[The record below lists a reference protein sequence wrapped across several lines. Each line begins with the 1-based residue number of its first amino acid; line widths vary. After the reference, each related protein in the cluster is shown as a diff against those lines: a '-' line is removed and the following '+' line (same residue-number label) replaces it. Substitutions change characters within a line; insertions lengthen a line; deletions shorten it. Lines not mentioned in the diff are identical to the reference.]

1 MSNRRNNTSSMNIN
15 QGNANRLIPTNYM
28 NINTPPSAILKKR
41 KRNTRNNT
49 GRTPKRIDMSMI
61 AEIGK
66 VSNDKLNIRLP
77 RRIVKELK
85 VLNDKSS
92 RDRWEYGGKIEF
104 RPNSNRTMV
113 KFNNPNRLTSQ
124 LRAEISTDTFQ
135 MMQNSYIS
143 YHTHPTAY
151 TPNNLKNNN
160 RMNLNNSNGIR
171 KLLVTLPSGADMSAY
186 IGTYPSMQANIIS
199 DEHGYYVID
208 LIETAN
214 RERPSADAV
223 NRTMSW
229 FRDQEYLRSRFKS
242 IGGYEYFET
251 TLTEWKNMIVR
262 EMNPFMIRVYGI
274 SIKYYGYNDEPAV
287 ITLART

>member
-1 MSNRRNNTSSMNIN
+1 MNIN
-15 QGNANRLIPTNYM
+15 QGNTSRLIPANYM
-28 NINTPPSAILKKR
+28 NVNRVPSAILKKR
-41 KRNTRNNT
+41 KRNTRNNA
-49 GRTPKRIDMSMI
+49 GRKPKRADLSMI

-77 RRIVKELK
+77 KRIVKELRD
-85 VLNDKSS
+85 LNDKSS

-124 LRAEISTDTFQ
+124 LRDQITSETFQ
-135 MMQNSYIS
+135 MIQNSYIS

-151 TPNNLKNNN
+151 TPDNLKNNN
-160 RMNLNNSNGIR
+160 SMNLNKSNNVR
-171 KLLVTLPSGADMSAY
+171 KILVTLPSGADMSTY
-186 IGTYPSMQANIIS
+186 VTTYPNMQANIIA
-199 DEHGYYVID
+199 DEHGYYVVD
-208 LIETAN
+208 LIETTG
-214 RERPSADAV
+214 REKPSVDEV

-229 FRDQEYLRSRFKS
+229 FRDQDYLRSRFRL

-262 EMNPFMIRVYGI
+262 EMNPFMTRLYGI
-274 SIKYYGYNDEPAV
+274 SIRYYGYNDEPAV

>member
-1 MSNRRNNTSSMNIN
+1 MNIN
-15 QGNANRLIPTNYM
+15 QGNTSRLIPTNYM
-28 NINTPPSAILKKR
+28 NVNRVPSAILKKR
-41 KRNTRNNT
+41 KRNTRNNG
-49 GRTPKRIDMSMI
+49 GRKPKRADLSMV

-77 RRIVKELK
+77 KRIVKELRD
-85 VLNDKSS
+85 LNDKSS

-124 LRAEISTDTFQ
+124 LRDQITRETFQ
-135 MMQNSYIS
+135 MIQNSYIS
-143 YHTHPTAY
+143 YHTHPTAH

-160 RMNLNNSNGIR
+160 SMNLNKPNNVR
-171 KLLVTLPSGADMSAY
+171 KILVTLPSGADMSTY
-186 IGTYPSMQANIIS
+186 VTTYPNMQANIIA
-199 DEHGYYVID
+199 DEHGYYVVD
-208 LIETAN
+208 LIETTG
-214 RERPSADAV
+214 REKPSVDEV

-229 FRDQEYLRSRFKS
+229 FRDQDYLRSRFRL

-262 EMNPFMIRVYGI
+262 EMNPFMTRLYGI
-274 SIKYYGYNDEPAV
+274 SIRYYGYNDEPAV

>member
-1 MSNRRNNTSSMNIN
+1 MNIN
-15 QGNANRLIPTNYM
+15 QGNTSRLIPANYM
-28 NINTPPSAILKKR
+28 NVNRVPSAILKKR
-41 KRNTRNNT
+41 KRNTRNNA
-49 GRTPKRIDMSMI
+49 GRKPKRADLSMI

-77 RRIVKELK
+77 KRIVKELRE
-85 VLNDKSS
+85 LNDKSS

-124 LRAEISTDTFQ
+124 LRDQITSETFQ
-135 MMQNSYIS
+135 MIQNSYIS

-151 TPNNLKNNN
+151 TPDNLKNNN
-160 RMNLNNSNGIR
+160 SMNLNKSNNVR
-171 KLLVTLPSGADMSAY
+171 KILVTLPSGADMSTY
-186 IGTYPSMQANIIS
+186 VTTYPNMQANIIA
-199 DEHGYYVID
+199 DEHGYYVVD
-208 LIETAN
+208 LIETTG
-214 RERPSADAV
+214 REKPSVDEV

-229 FRDQEYLRSRFKS
+229 FRDQDYLRSRFRL

-262 EMNPFMIRVYGI
+262 EMNPFMTRLYGI